1 MGQPITVSVGPLA
14 TADPDGI
21 GLSQTAAAAQKLAIN
36 GTFSDADANNIAE
49 SQTPS
54 GAGNLTLNGDL
65 VDGDGI
71 AQIGSPRPVYI
82 TSAGDDSGITFTI
95 TGTAWGPN
103 GLYGVVE
110 TVTGADTST
119 VSTAASFATV
129 SQIAVSGAA
138 AAAITVGVNGVA
150 TLDTPRLV
158 IITSAADET
167 GVVFTVVGTDGS
179 GQPQTEA
186 VTGVDTGAASTLLNF
201 KTVES
206 VTTDGATT
214 GAVQIGTSAVA
225 HSRWVR
231 FDDYAGDAQVALQAT
246 VVGTVN
252 FTVQTTLQDPDDPVT
267 PVEPVDVTWI
277 NSSDSNV
284 VGASANQQS
293 TFSVAPIFARVVL
306 NSGSGSVSTVFR
318 QSFTGL

>member
-201 KTVES
+201 
-206 VTTDGATT
+206 
-214 GAVQIGTSAVA
+214 
-225 HSRWVR
+225 
-231 FDDYAGDAQVALQAT
+231 
-246 VVGTVN
+246 
-252 FTVQTTLQDPDDPVT
+252 
-267 PVEPVDVTWI
+267 
-277 NSSDSNV
+277 
-284 VGASANQQS
+284 
-293 TFSVAPIFARVVL
+293 
-306 NSGSGSVSTVFR
+306 
-318 QSFTGL
+318 